1 MTHAQDTEYA
11 DAERA
16 DADCVVAYRRLRNG
30 VCTPHQIGYG
40 RNMYPAAPELVAQVR
55 SLVTVLFEQQRMTDY
70 STAFD
75 GSDRQLISALT
86 ARWLDRHDIGPGDV
100 FVMSGSTE
108 AISVVTGYLAGRGY
122 EYVLPLPCYYAFEQ
136 SARRR
141 RMPVVAHYNGAGR
154 LHGGRPH
161 GAPSGAPRA
170 LVDIVPNGVTGRRF
184 RLPDGAGEDF
194 RVLDSV
200 FQVSAATAEGC
211 AVDDGHL
218 LDAVRDLDLG
228 RGCVMLTASKD
239 LSVPGLRA
247 GLLITRNPG
256 LRRYLE
262 ADRFER
268 CYALSPLSTAVVALY
283 VALMCARSARR
294 GGTVAARPRLLPPE
308 VAPVR
313 PDADDP
319 LVRMLWRSPV
329 VDTLDRCL
337 RGMARHYATV
347 LAVYRSR
354 LVPLGID
361 PASRCPE
368 TGYSLFLP
376 LPVRVDGPEGAV
388 EWCNRVGREAGLKLN
403 PAAIFG
409 GSDEPWAALYDCTR
423 PWVRFNCSV
432 AEPDAVGTVNILETA
447 LG

>member
-1 MTHAQDTEYA
+1 MTHAR
-11 DAERA
+11 DAE
-16 DADCVVAYRRLRNG
+16 CVVAYRRLRSG
-30 VCTPHQIGYG
+30 VSTPHQIGYG
-40 RNMYPAAPELVAQVR
+40 RNMYPAAPELVARVR
-55 SLVTVLFEQQRMTDY
+55 SLITVLFEQQRMTDY
-70 STAFD
+70 STGFD
-75 GSDRQLISALT
+75 GSDRHLISALT
-86 ARWLDRHDIGPGDV
+86 ARWLGRHDIGPGDV

-136 SARRR
+136 SARRWH
-141 RMPVVAHYNGAGR
+141 MPVGAHYNGAGE
-154 LHGGRPH
+154 LHGGRP
-161 GAPSGAPRA
+161 GAPRA
-170 LVDIVPNGVTGRRF
+170 VVDIVPNGVTGRRF
-184 RLPDGAGEDF
+184 RLPGRADGDF
-194 RVLDSV
+194 HVLDSV
-200 FQVSAATAEGC
+200 FQVSAAASGGV

-218 LDAVRDLDLG
+218 REAVRDLDLG

-247 GLLITRNPG
+247 GLLITRDPG

-319 LVRMLWRSPV
+319 LARMLWRSSA
-329 VDTLDRCL
+329 VDTLDRYL

-347 LAVYRSR
+347 LAVYRER

-361 PASRCPE
+361 PAPRYPE

-388 EWCNRVGREAGLKLN
+388 RWCNRVGREAGLKLN

-447 LG
+447 LR